1 MPRRKARVVVAGC
14 GFAGATAAREL
25 ARLGGERLRVTAFNP
40 QPYLYNYPILP
51 RTLTEPVPAEHVSV
65 PLQRIFG
72 GGAPVEFHKQRIEG
86 VDAKR
91 NIVITENGETGF
103 DYLVL
108 ALGARAIPL
117 ERDEDA
123 FVLYPKSSRHLDRIK
138 TVLHEIATEQHN
150 RPYRFAVV
158 GGGLTGIEFAAALSH
173 AVAVACGGL
182 GDSGRK
188 VEIHLFERE
197 REIAPRLP
205 AKVGARIAG
214 YLTGKGVEIHSGV
227 TVERA
232 LAAHELVT
240 SSGTVSADAALCCIG
255 SRPNTNIALKGI
267 GAHDGSFRVNEY
279 LQLENR
285 QNIFALGDNMELL
298 DGGAPPGLHHAKQA
312 LRQGAL
318 ACRNIL
324 LHIEGRPLRR
334 SAFKMGITA
343 VSLGYGTSA
352 LVWGKLALVGKSSD
366 FVKRRLEKMVCDISR

>member
-1 MPRRKARVVVAGC
+1 MPRKKVHVVVAGC

-51 RTLTEPVPAEHVSV
+51 RTLTEPVPAEQVSV
-65 PLQRIFG
+65 PLERVFG
-72 GGAPVEFHKQRIEG
+72 GGAPVEFHMQKIKG
-86 VDAKR
+86 VDAER
-91 NIVITENGETGF
+91 NIVITKNGKIEF

-123 FVLYPKSSRHLDRIK
+123 FVFYPKSDRHLDKLK
-138 TVLHEIATEQHN
+138 TLSLKITTESHA
-150 RPYRFAVV
+150 RPFRFAIV

-173 AVAVACGGL
+173 ATAISRAGL
-182 GDSGRK
+182 GNTGRQ
-188 VEIHLFERE
+188 VEIHLFEQKH
-197 REIAPRLP
+197 EIAPQLP
-205 AKVGARIAG
+205 AKVGATIAN
-214 YLTGKGVEIHSGV
+214 YLTGKGVEIHRGV
-227 TVERA
+227 RVERA
-232 LAAHELVT
+232 LATHELAT
-240 SSGTVSADAALCCIG
+240 SSGAISADAALCCIG
-255 SRPNTNIALKGI
+255 SRPNTNIGLKGVSV
-267 GAHDGSFRVNEY
+267 HDGSFRVNNY

-285 QNIFALGDNMELL
+285 QNIFALGDNMKLL

-324 LHIEGRPLRR
+324 RHIEGHPLRR
-334 SAFKMGITA
+334 YVFKAGITA

-352 LVWGKLALVGKSSD
+352 LVWGRRALVGKSSD
-366 FVKRRLEKMVCDISR
+366 FIKRRLEKMVC